1 MLKIGSKRRRTKAEL
16 KQAAQEELAKEN
28 EIRSKFARLSQVE
41 AELEHT
47 QQRADIN
54 KGAAILMSDLI

>member
-41 AELEHT
+41 AKLEHT